1 MEALGCG
8 RCGLFVGCKSDR
20 DVEVTSH
27 CWSETQ
33 DTAAEPEWE
42 VVLGQK
48 ETFCSVKHFTLHF
61 TLPLPNLALGTLVAQ
76 WLTCRHHSPTLCPHV
91 NCCACSLMAK
101 NSYKNI
107 VLFVLRLAGLFLKG
121 MLVSSFVILFLEST
135 RAAFT
140 FYLQLIL
147 IYCVLWW
154 LWDGVSV
161 HPTLVR
167 LFPFKSASLS
177 KQDIWSHWHHADT
190 EVDKTVWNS
199 VLRAMWSLNFWFT
212 GINYTQ
218 TSLSA

>member
-20 DVEVTSH
+20 DVEVTSR

-48 ETFCSVKHFTLHF
+48 ETFYSVKHFTLPF
-61 TLPLPNLALGTLVAQ
+61 PNLALGTLVAR
-76 WLTCRHHSPTLCPHV
+76 WLTCRHPSPTLCPHV
-91 NCCACSLMAK
+91 NCCALQKHSFIC
-101 NSYKNI
+101 
-107 VLFVLRLAGLFLKG
+107 FETCTTFLKRDA
-121 MLVSSFVILFLEST
+121 SFQLCNFIEST
-135 RAAFT
+135 RAAFS
-140 FYLQLIL
+140 FYLRLIL
-147 IYCVLWW
+147 IYCVLSW

-161 HPTLVR
+161 HPTLLGWTDT

-177 KQDIWSHWHHADT
+177 KQDIWPHWHHADT

-212 GINYTQ
+212 GINCTN

>member
-8 RCGLFVGCKSDR
+8 RCGLFVGCKSDT
-20 DVEVTSH
+20 DVEVTSR

-48 ETFCSVKHFTLHF
+48 ETFYSVKHFN
-61 TLPLPNLALGTLVAQ
+61 LPFPNFALGTLVAQ
-76 WLTCRHHSPTLCPHV
+76 WLTCRRPSQTLCPLV

-107 VLFVLRLAGLFLKG
+107 VLFVLRLAGLFLKE
-121 MLVSSFVILFLEST
+121 MLVSSFIILFLEST
-135 RAAFT
+135 RAAFS
-140 FYLQLIL
+140 FYLELIL
-147 IYCVLWW
+147 IYCVLSW

-161 HPTLVR
+161 HPTLLR

-190 EVDKTVWNS
+190 EVDQTVWNS
-199 VLRAMWSLNFWFT
+199 VLRAMWSINFWIT
-212 GINYTQ
+212 GIDCTY